1 MVVGRLRD
9 GRQRVKSGSLYITGG
24 HIIDPF
30 RGIDMV
36 GDVLIREGN
45 LEWVGENGLGM
56 CPDGCQ
62 VFSAKGL
69 VVSPGFIDLH
79 CHLRDPGFEEKETIA
94 TGTEAA
100 ARGGFTAVC
109 CMPNTSPPI
118 DSPDTMTYLRNKVRL
133 EARVRV
139 FPIGCVSEGQRGE
152 KLTDMASLAESGVVG
167 FSDDGRPVVDSDL
180 MRRALERSRLL
191 DLPVMDH
198 CEDLTLT
205 TGGVMNEGPSAAE
218 LRLKGMPA
226 AAEESVVERDIEL
239 AMLTGARIHI
249 THVSTAGSVEII
261 RRGKEAGVR
270 VTAEATPHHL
280 TLTEE
285 SVSKCGTDA
294 KVNPP
299 LRTAKDVEALVQG
312 VKDGVIDAIA
322 TDHAPHA
329 LGDKAG
335 DFNSAA
341 FGISGLETALP
352 VLLSLVHEGQ
362 LELSTLI
369 ARLTSGPAMVLRRVA
384 GMSVLSG
391 YPVPEG
397 LGMLRAGSP
406 GDLVLFNPDFAWVVD
421 PGRFASKGRNTPW
434 AGRLLRGK
442 VMATVVGGEVV
453 YRDDSVEMRG
463 K

>member
-1 MVVGRLRD
+1 MKGRFLF
-9 GRQRVKSGSLYITGG
+9 VTGG
-24 HIIDPF
+24 RIIDPSK
-30 RGIDMV
+30 GIDMV
-36 GDVLIREGN
+36 GDVLIREGI
-45 LEWVGENGLGM
+45 LEWVGENGLSM
-56 CPDGCQ
+56 CPDGCRII
-62 VFSAKGL
+62 SAKGL

-79 CHLRDPGFEEKETIA
+79 CHLREPGFEEKETIA

-118 DSPDTMTYLRNKVRL
+118 DSPDTMTYLKNKVASA
-133 EARVRV
+133 ARVRV
-139 FPIGCVSEGQRGE
+139 FPVGCVSQGRRGE
-152 KLTDMASLAESGVVG
+152 KLTDMASLAELGVVG
-167 FSDDGRPVVDSDL
+167 FSDDGSPVADSDL
-180 MRRALERSRLL
+180 MQRALERSRLL

-205 TGGVMNEGPSAAE
+205 AGGVMNEGPSAVG
-218 LRLKGMPA
+218 LHLKGMPA
-226 AAEESVVERDIEL
+226 AAEESVIRRDIEL

-249 THVSTAGSVEII
+249 AHVSTAGSVETI
-261 RRGKEAGVR
+261 RRGKETGVR

-280 TLTEE
+280 TLTDG
-285 SVSKCGTDA
+285 SVSLCGNDA

-299 LRTAKDVEALVQG
+299 LRTARDVEALVQG
-312 VKDGVIDAIA
+312 VKAGVIDAIA
-322 TDHAPHA
+322 TDHAPHT

-335 DFNSAA
+335 DFNLAA

-352 VLLSLVHEGQ
+352 VLLALVHEGK

-369 ARLTSGPAMVLRRVA
+369 DRLTSGPARVLSRVA

-397 LGMLRAGSP
+397 LGLLKAGSP

-421 PGRFASKGRNTPW
+421 PSRFASKGRNNPW

-453 YRDDSVEMRG
+453 YRDDSVEIRE

>member
-1 MVVGRLRD
+1 MKDR
-9 GRQRVKSGSLYITGG
+9 SLFVTGG
-24 HIIDPF
+24 RIIDPS

-36 GDVLIREGN
+36 GDLLIREGR
-45 LEWVGENGLGM
+45 LEWVGENGLSM
-56 CPDGCQ
+56 CPDGCRII
-62 VFSAKGL
+62 SAKGL

-79 CHLRDPGFEEKETIA
+79 CHLREPGFEEKETIA

-118 DSPDTMTYLRNKVRL
+118 DSPESVTFLKNKAKLAAKVW
-133 EARVRV
+133 V
-139 FPIGCVSEGQRGE
+139 FPIGCVSQGRRGE

-167 FSDDGRPVVDSDL
+167 FSDDGGPVANPEL
-180 MRRALERSRLL
+180 MQRALERSRLL
-191 DLPVMDH
+191 DLPVIDH
-198 CEDLTLT
+198 CEDLALT
-205 TGGVMNEGPSAAE
+205 AGGVMNEGPSAAD
-218 LRLKGMPA
+218 LHLKGIPA
-226 AAEESVVERDIEL
+226 AAEESVVKRDIEL

-249 THVSTAGSVEII
+249 AHVSTAGSVEII
-261 RRGKEAGVR
+261 RRGKETGVR

-280 TLTEE
+280 TLTDE
-285 SVSKCGTDA
+285 SVSLCGTNA

-299 LRTAKDVEALVQG
+299 LRTARDVEALAQAL
-312 VKDGVIDAIA
+312 KDGVIDAVA
-322 TDHAPHA
+322 TDHAPHT

-352 VLLSLVHEGQ
+352 VVLTLAHEGK

-369 ARLTSGPAMVLRRVA
+369 ARLTSGPAKVLSRVA
-384 GMSVLSG
+384 GMSILSG

-397 LGMLRAGSP
+397 LGLLQVGSP
-406 GDLVLFNPDFAWVVD
+406 GNLVLFDPDFAWVVD
-421 PGRFASKGRNTPW
+421 PGRFASKGRNNPW

-453 YRDDSVEMRG
+453 YRDDSLKIRE

>member
-1 MVVGRLRD
+1 VKGRFLF
-9 GRQRVKSGSLYITGG
+9 VTGG
-24 HIIDPF
+24 RIIDPSK
-30 RGIDMV
+30 GIDMV
-36 GDVLIREGN
+36 GDVLIREGH
-45 LEWVGENGLGM
+45 LEWVGENGLSM
-56 CPDGCQ
+56 CPDGCRIL
-62 VFSAKGL
+62 SAKGL

-79 CHLRDPGFEEKETIA
+79 CHLREPGFEEKETIA

-109 CMPNTSPPI
+109 CMPNTFPPI
-118 DSPDTMTYLRNKVRL
+118 DSPDTMTYLRNKVGL
-133 EARVRV
+133 AARVRV
-139 FPIGCVSEGQRGE
+139 FPIGCVSQGRRGE
-152 KLTDMASLAESGVVG
+152 KLTDMARLAESGVVG
-167 FSDDGRPVVDSDL
+167 FSDDGSPVADAEL
-180 MRRALERSRLL
+180 MQRALERSRHL
-191 DLPVMDH
+191 DLPVIDH

-205 TGGVMNEGPSAAE
+205 AGGVMNEGPSAAE
-218 LRLKGMPA
+218 LHLKGMPA
-226 AAEESVVERDIEL
+226 AAEESVIQRDIEL

-249 THVSTAGSVEII
+249 AHVSTAGSVEII
-261 RRGKEAGVR
+261 RRGKETGVR

-280 TLTEE
+280 TLTDE
-285 SVSKCGTDA
+285 SVRLCGTDA

-299 LRTAKDVEALVQG
+299 LRTARDVEALVQG
-312 VKDGVIDAIA
+312 VKAGVIDAIA
-322 TDHAPHA
+322 TDHAPHT

-335 DFNSAA
+335 DFNLAA

-352 VLLSLVHEGQ
+352 VLLALVHEGK

-369 ARLTSGPAMVLRRVA
+369 ARLTSGPAKVLSRVA

-397 LGMLRAGSP
+397 LGMLQAGAP
-406 GDLVLFNPDFAWVVD
+406 GDLVLFNPDFAWAVD
-421 PGRFASKGRNTPW
+421 PSRFASKGRNNPW

-453 YRDDSVEMRG
+453 YRDDSVKIRG

>member
-1 MVVGRLRD
+1 
-9 GRQRVKSGSLYITGG
+9 VKSRFLFVAGG
-24 HIIDPF
+24 RIIDPLK
-30 RGIDMV
+30 GIDMV

-45 LEWVGENGLGM
+45 LEWVGENGLSM
-56 CPDGCQ
+56 CPDGCRIL
-62 VFSAKGL
+62 SAKGM

-79 CHLRDPGFEEKETIA
+79 CHLREPGFEEKETIA

-118 DSPDTMTYLRNKVRL
+118 DSPDTMTCLRDKVRL
-133 EARVRV
+133 AARVRV
-139 FPIGCVSEGQRGE
+139 FPIGCVSQGRRGE

-167 FSDDGRPVVDSDL
+167 FSDDGSPVSDSEL
-180 MRRALERSRLL
+180 MQRALERSRLL
-191 DLPVMDH
+191 DLPVIDH
-198 CEDLTLT
+198 CEDLALT
-205 TGGVMNEGPSAAE
+205 AGGVMNEGPSATK
-218 LRLKGMPA
+218 LRLKGIPA
-226 AAEESVVERDIEL
+226 AAEESVAKRDIEM

-249 THVSTAGSVEII
+249 AHVSTAGSVEII
-261 RRGKEAGVR
+261 RRGKETGVR

-280 TLTEE
+280 TLTDE
-285 SVSKCGTDA
+285 SVSLCGTDA

-299 LRTAKDVEALVQG
+299 LRTARDVGALVQG

-322 TDHAPHA
+322 TDHAPHT

-335 DFNSAA
+335 DFNLAA

-352 VLLSLVHEGQ
+352 VLLALVHEGK

-369 ARLTSGPAMVLRRVA
+369 ARLTSGPAKVLSRDA

-397 LGMLRAGSP
+397 LGLLRPGSP

-421 PGRFASKGRNTPW
+421 TSRFASKGRNNPW
-434 AGRLLRGK
+434 AGHLLRGK

-453 YRDDSVEMRG
+453 YHDDSVEI
-463 K
+463 KAK

>member
-1 MVVGRLRD
+1 MKR
-9 GRQRVKSGSLYITGG
+9 KSLYIAGG
-24 HIIDPF
+24 RIIDPI

-36 GDVLIREGN
+36 GDVLIRDGS
-45 LEWVGENGLGM
+45 LEWVGEKGLSM
-56 CPDGCQ
+56 RPDGCQ
-62 VFSAKGL
+62 VLSARGM

-79 CHLRDPGFEEKETIA
+79 CHLREPGFEEKETIA

-118 DSPDTMTYLRNKVRL
+118 DSPDSMSILTSKVTL
-133 EARVRV
+133 DAMIRV
-139 FPIGCVSEGQRGE
+139 FPIGCVSEGRRGE
-152 KLTDMASLAESGVVG
+152 RLTDMASLAESGVVG
-167 FSDDGRPVVDSDL
+167 FSDDGNPVGDSDL

-198 CEDLTLT
+198 CEDKELTA
-205 TGGVMNEGPSAAE
+205 GGVMNEGLSAVN

-226 AAEESVVERDIEL
+226 AAEESMVQRDIDL
-239 AMLTGARIHI
+239 AMLTGSRVHI
-249 THVSTAGSVEII
+249 AHVSTAGSVEII
-261 RRGKEAGVR
+261 RRGKDTGVR

-280 TLTEE
+280 TLTDD
-285 SVSKCGTDA
+285 SVGMCGTNA

-299 LRTAKDVEALVQG
+299 LRTAKDVAALVQG
-312 VKDGVIDAIA
+312 VRDGVIDAIA
-322 TDHAPHA
+322 TDHAPHT

-335 DFNSAA
+335 EFNSAA

-352 VLLSLVHEGQ
+352 VLLSLVHEGR

-369 ARLTSGPAMVLRRVA
+369 ARLTSGPAIVLRRAA

-397 LGMLRAGSP
+397 LGMLKAGSP
-406 GDLVLFNPDFAWVVD
+406 GDLVVFNPDFAWVVD
-421 PGRFASKGRNTPW
+421 PSRFASKGRNTPW

-442 VMATVVGGEVV
+442 VMATVVEGEVV
-453 YRDDSVEMRG
+453 YRDESVEMRT

>member
-1 MVVGRLRD
+1 M
-9 GRQRVKSGSLYITGG
+9 KSRFLFVTGG
-24 HIIDPF
+24 RIIDPF
-30 RGIDMV
+30 KGIDMV

-45 LEWVGENGLGM
+45 LEWVGENGLSM
-56 CPDGCQ
+56 CPDGCPIL
-62 VFSAKGL
+62 FAKGM

-79 CHLRDPGFEEKETIA
+79 CHLREPGFEEKETIA
-94 TGTEAA
+94 SGTEAA

-118 DSPDTMTYLRNKVRL
+118 DSPDTMTYLRNKVGL

-139 FPIGCVSEGQRGE
+139 FPIGCVSQGRRGE

-167 FSDDGRPVVDSDL
+167 FSDDGKPVADPEL
-180 MRRALERSRLL
+180 MQRALERSRLV

-198 CEDLTLT
+198 CEDLALT
-205 TGGVMNEGPSAAE
+205 AGGVMNDGPAAAQ
-218 LRLKGMPA
+218 LHLKGMPG
-226 AAEESVVERDIEL
+226 AAEESVVQRDVEL

-261 RRGKEAGVR
+261 RRGKETGVR

-285 SVSKCGTDA
+285 SVSLCGTNA

-322 TDHAPHA
+322 TDHAPHT

-352 VLLSLVHEGQ
+352 VLLALVHEGR
-362 LELSTLI
+362 LNLPTLI
-369 ARLTSGPAMVLRRVA
+369 ARLTSGPAKVLSRVA

-397 LGMLRAGSP
+397 LGMLQAGSP

-421 PGRFASKGRNTPW
+421 PSRFASKGRNTPW

-442 VMATVVGGEVV
+442 VMATVVGGEIV
-453 YRDDSVEMRG
+453 YRDDSVEMRR

>member
-1 MVVGRLRD
+1 MKGR
-9 GRQRVKSGSLYITGG
+9 SLFVTGG
-24 HIIDPF
+24 RIIDPS

-45 LEWVGENGLGM
+45 FEWVGENGLSM
-56 CPDGCQ
+56 CPDGCGIL
-62 VFSAKGL
+62 SAKGL

-79 CHLRDPGFEEKETIA
+79 CHLREPGFEEKETIA

-118 DSPDTMTYLRNKVRL
+118 DSPETMTYLKNKIGL
-133 EARVRV
+133 AARVRV
-139 FPIGCVSEGQRGE
+139 FPVGCVSQGRRGE

-167 FSDDGRPVVDSDL
+167 FSDDGSPVADSEL
-180 MRRALERSRLL
+180 MQRALERSRHL

-198 CEDLTLT
+198 CENLALTA
-205 TGGVMNEGPSAAE
+205 GGVMNDGPAAAE
-218 LRLKGMPA
+218 LHLKGMPA
-226 AAEESVVERDIEL
+226 AAEESVIRRDIEL

-249 THVSTAGSVEII
+249 AHVSTAGSVEII
-261 RRGKEAGVR
+261 RRGKETGVR

-280 TLTEE
+280 TLTDE
-285 SVSKCGTDA
+285 SVSMRGTDA

-299 LRTAKDVEALVQG
+299 LRTARDVEALVQG

-322 TDHAPHA
+322 TDHAPHT

-335 DFNSAA
+335 DFNMAA

-352 VLLSLVHEGQ
+352 VLLALVHEGK

-369 ARLTSGPAMVLRRVA
+369 ARLTSGPAKVLSRVA

-391 YPVPEG
+391 YPVPQG
-397 LGMLRAGSP
+397 LGLLEGGSP
-406 GDLVLFNPDFAWVVD
+406 GNLVLFNPDFAWVVD
-421 PGRFASKGRNTPW
+421 PSRFASKGKNNPW

-453 YRDDSVEMRG
+453 YRDDSVEIRG

>member
-1 MVVGRLRD
+1 MKG
-9 GRQRVKSGSLYITGG
+9 GSLFITGG
-24 HIIDPF
+24 RIIDPSK
-30 RGIDMV
+30 GIDMV

-45 LEWVGENGLGM
+45 LEWVGENGLSM
-56 CPDGCQ
+56 CPAGCRIL
-62 VFSAKGL
+62 SARGL

-79 CHLRDPGFEEKETIA
+79 CHLREPGFEEKETIA

-118 DSPDTMTYLRNKVRL
+118 DSPDTMAYLKSKVGSV
-133 EARVRV
+133 ARVRV
-139 FPIGCVSEGQRGE
+139 FPIGCVSQGRQGE

-167 FSDDGRPVVDSDL
+167 FSDDGSPVADSEL
-180 MRRALERSRLL
+180 MQRALERSRHL

-198 CEDLTLT
+198 CEDLRLT
-205 TGGVMNEGPSAAE
+205 AGGVMNEGPSAVE
-218 LRLKGMPA
+218 LHLKGIPA
-226 AAEESVVERDIEL
+226 ASEESVIQRDIEL

-249 THVSTAGSVEII
+249 AHVSTAGSVEIV
-261 RRGKEAGVR
+261 RRGKETGVR

-280 TLTEE
+280 TLTDE
-285 SVSKCGTDA
+285 SVSMRGTDA

-299 LRTAKDVEALVQG
+299 LRTARDVEALVQG

-322 TDHAPHA
+322 TDHAPHT

-335 DFNSAA
+335 DFNKAA
-341 FGISGLETALP
+341 FGISGLETALS
-352 VLLSLVHEGQ
+352 VLLTLVHEGR
-362 LELSTLI
+362 LELPTLI
-369 ARLTSGPAMVLRRVA
+369 ARLTSGPAMVLKRAA
-384 GMSVLSG
+384 GMSILSG

-397 LGMLRAGSP
+397 LALLQAGSP

-421 PGRFASKGRNTPW
+421 PSRFASKGRNNPW
-434 AGRLLRGK
+434 AGRLLRGR

-453 YRDDSVEMRG
+453 YRDDSVEIRG
-463 K
+463 N

>member
-1 MVVGRLRD
+1 MKV
-9 GRQRVKSGSLYITGG
+9 GSLYITGG

-30 RGIDMV
+30 KHIDMV
-36 GDVLIREGN
+36 GDLLIREGS

-79 CHLRDPGFEEKETIA
+79 CHLREPGFEEKETIA

-118 DSPDTMTYLRNKVRL
+118 DSPDTMTYLRNKVGL

-167 FSDDGRPVVDSDL
+167 FSDDGRPVVDSEL
-180 MRRALERSRLL
+180 MRRALERSRHL

-198 CEDLTLT
+198 CEDVALTA
-205 TGGVMNEGPSAAE
+205 GGVMNEGSAAVE

-226 AAEESVVERDIEL
+226 AAEESVVQRDIEL

-261 RRGKEAGVR
+261 RRGKEVGVR

-299 LRTAKDVEALVQG
+299 LRTARDVEALVQG

-322 TDHAPHA
+322 TDHAPHT

-335 DFNSAA
+335 DFESAA

-352 VLLSLVHEGQ
+352 VLLSLVHEGR

-397 LGMLRAGSP
+397 LGMLQAGSP

-421 PGRFASKGRNTPW
+421 PSRFASKGRNNPW
-434 AGRLLRGK
+434 GGRLLRGK
-442 VMATVVGGEVV
+442 VMATVVAGNVV

>member
-1 MVVGRLRD
+1 MKGR
-9 GRQRVKSGSLYITGG
+9 SLFVTGG
-24 HIIDPF
+24 RIIDPS

-36 GDVLIREGN
+36 GDVLIREGR
-45 LEWVGENGLGM
+45 LEWVGENGLSM

-62 VFSAKGL
+62 IISAKGL

-79 CHLRDPGFEEKETIA
+79 CHLREPGFEEKETIA

-118 DSPDTMTYLRNKVRL
+118 DSPETVTFLKNKAKLAAKVW
-133 EARVRV
+133 V
-139 FPIGCVSEGQRGE
+139 FPIGCVSQGRRGE

-167 FSDDGRPVVDSDL
+167 FSDDGSPVANPEL
-180 MRRALERSRLL
+180 MQRALERSRLL

-198 CEDLTLT
+198 CEDLALT
-205 TGGVMNEGPSAAE
+205 AGGVMNEGPSAAG
-218 LRLKGMPA
+218 LHLKGIPA
-226 AAEESVVERDIEL
+226 AAEESVVKRDIEM

-249 THVSTAGSVEII
+249 AHVSTAGSVEII
-261 RRGKEAGVR
+261 RRGKETGVR

-280 TLTEE
+280 TLTDE
-285 SVSKCGTDA
+285 SVSLCGTNA

-299 LRTAKDVEALVQG
+299 LRTARDLEALTQAL
-312 VKDGVIDAIA
+312 KDGVIDAVA
-322 TDHAPHA
+322 TDHAPHT

-352 VLLSLVHEGQ
+352 VILTLAHEGK
-362 LELSTLI
+362 LELSTLV
-369 ARLTSGPAMVLRRVA
+369 ARLTSGPAKVLSRVA
-384 GMSVLSG
+384 GMSILSG

-397 LGMLRAGSP
+397 LGLLQVGSP
-406 GDLVLFNPDFAWVVD
+406 GNLVLFDPDFAWVVD
-421 PGRFASKGRNTPW
+421 PSRFASKGRNNPW

-453 YRDDSVEMRG
+453 YRDDGLKIRG